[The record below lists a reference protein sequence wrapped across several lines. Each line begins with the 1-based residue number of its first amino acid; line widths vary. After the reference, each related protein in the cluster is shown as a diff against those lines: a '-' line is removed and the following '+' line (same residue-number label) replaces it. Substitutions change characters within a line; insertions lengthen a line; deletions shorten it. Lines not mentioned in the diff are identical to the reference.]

1 MTFLFAIVCFAGGVW
16 VGFTYKDWIAEKLVG
31 TK

>member
-1 MTFLFAIVCFAGGVW
+1 MTIIAMLASFAAGVW
-16 VGFTYKDWIAEKLVG
+16 VGFTYKDWIAEKFVG

>member
-1 MTFLFAIVCFAGGVW
+1 MTVIAMLASFAAGVW
-16 VGFTYKDWIAEKLVG
+16 VGSTYKDWIAEKLVG

>member
-1 MTFLFAIVCFAGGVW
+1 MMLLPLTAFFAAGVW
-16 VGFTYKDWIAEKLVG
+16 VGFTYKDWIAEKFVG